1 MKTIKIFTILVFGL
15 LVGIYSSQAQ
25 QKEQEQIQTKSKV
38 NQAAMADL
46 TDAQKLMLQKQREL
60 IKQNREKFKAS
71 LSKQQLAILENTK
84 LTKHERQKAL
94 IASFTEAQQKMM
106 QEQRSTVQ
114 AVKQQFKNSLT
125 SEQIQQ
131 IRTRLRSVKNIQ
143 DNKELI
149 DRVRDRRNGR
159 NNN

>member
-25 QKEQEQIQTKSKV
+25 QKEQDQIQTKSKI

-60 IKQNREKFKAS
+60 IKQNRERFKAS

-84 LTKHERQKAL
+84 LTKQERQKAL
-94 IASFTEAQQKMM
+94 IASFTEVQQKMM
-106 QEQRSTVQ
+106 KEQRSTVQ
-114 AVKQQFKNSLT
+114 AVKQQFRNSLT

-159 NNN
+159 NN